1 MAGRQV
7 FKDVVILGLL
17 SAKIV
22 LKYFWG
28 TRKDGPCETKKIM
41 KNLKFTS
48 LAVII
53 ILFGTALI
61 EAVQKQNWLE
71 VTLFVALVGM
81 ALWADLRK

>member
-1 MAGRQV
+1 
-7 FKDVVILGLL
+7 
-17 SAKIV
+17 
-22 LKYFWG
+22 
-28 TRKDGPCETKKIM
+28 M
-41 KNLKFTS
+41 KNLKFPS